1 MSCREN
7 CCLSQLESDVRPI
20 SRLFSPPWQG
30 WGHFSVHECVSC
42 IHEAFWHHSP
52 FCYELDLG
60 SALLSAAIWCGG
72 KRLSKRERD
81 WGTAAE
87 GRKKSNSGRWNWF
100 IFRAKGASDWDWWRG
115 GGMPWNRKLSPEQAS
130 RLFGW
135 QPGCACSPGA
145 ALENKHAHFC
155 DLSNASREPY
165 SPSASAPELSSFSS
179 ACDLPGFG
187 EQNLSALPC
196 VRNCQVLDWQW

>member
-1 MSCREN
+1 MSCSES

-81 WGTAAE
+81 WGTEAE
-87 GRKKSNSGRWNWF
+87 GRKKSNGGRWNWF

-115 GGMPWNRKLSPEQAS
+115 GGCLGIENCLQSRRAGCSDDSRAVLALQAQRLKISMRIFVILVMLPESLTAPAPQHRNSAAS
-130 RLFGW
+130 VQLVIL
-135 QPGCACSPGA
+135 QV
-145 ALENKHAHFC
+145 LENKI
-155 DLSNASREPY
+155 S
-165 SPSASAPELSSFSS
+165 
-179 ACDLPGFG
+179 LPHHV
-187 EQNLSALPC
+187 C
-196 VRNCQVLDWQW
+196 VTVKC